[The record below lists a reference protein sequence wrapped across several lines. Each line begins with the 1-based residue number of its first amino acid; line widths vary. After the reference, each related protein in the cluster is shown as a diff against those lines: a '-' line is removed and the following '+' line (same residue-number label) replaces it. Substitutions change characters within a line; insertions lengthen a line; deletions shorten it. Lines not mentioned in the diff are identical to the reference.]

1 MLATLR
7 KAGQTT
13 AKMSPMT
20 DKVAQNRHG
29 GGEVKAV
36 GTISQS
42 DLNEILCCLP
52 VVEPFSRGLTESAT
66 LDNEVNSLEYP
77 VV

>member
-29 GGEVKAV
+29 GGGFTAV
-36 GTISQS
+36 GTIRLSQIGP
-42 DLNEILCCLP
+42 DLICLP
-52 VVEPFSRGLTESAT
+52 VVEPFSRVLTDSTT
-66 LDNEVNSLEYP
+66 LDNGVTSLENP

>member
-29 GGEVKAV
+29 GGGFTAV
-36 GTISQS
+36 GTIRPNRIGP
-42 DLNEILCCLP
+42 DLIYLP
-52 VVEPFSRGLTESAT
+52 VVEPFSSGLTDSAT
-66 LDNEVNSLEYP
+66 LDNGVESLENT